1 MQSLEKE
8 LLNIFFYNFFMCYI
22 IMEEEFIEPVHQYL
36 DLQINQGI
44 YIYKDSDCDNNT
56 IYVNNVVNKG
66 TYEIIGNCVN
76 KDNIINIELLVNDNA
91 VSIHSGINT
100 INQVIELDDMELLHI
115 RYSTTCNIQTSIFIN
130 RIA

>member
-1 MQSLEKE
+1 MEE
-8 LLNIFFYNFFMCYI
+8 EFIEPV
-22 IMEEEFIEPVHQYL
+22 EEEFIEPVHQYL

-44 YIYKDSDCDNNT
+44 YIHKDSECDNST
-56 IYVNNVVNKG
+56 IYINNVVNKG

-100 INQVIELDDMELLHI
+100 ISQVIELDDMELLHI
-115 RYSTTCNIQTSIFIN
+115 RYSTTCDIQTSIFIN